1 MALGIAYP
9 FGIRDI
15 KVTPITNSVTEAYG
29 TMLDLPAARTLSFTE
44 AEDFEELRGDDK
56 LLLSRGTGPTVE
68 WELEAGGIE
77 LSVYA
82 VIAGGTLTES
92 GVTPNQIKKWSK
104 KTSDARPYFYVEG
117 QAFSDTGGDVHV
129 KLYRCRATGD
139 IEGEF
144 SDGNFYLTACSGTAF
159 PSVKAGNV
167 DVLYDVIYNEA
178 PAGTP
183 IIQPV

>member
-15 KVTPITNSVTEAYG
+15 KIKPITNPVTEAYG

-56 LLLSRGTGPTVE
+56 LILSRGTGPSVE
-68 WELEAGGIE
+68 WELESGGIE

-82 VIAGGTLTES
+82 AIAGGTLTET

-117 QAFSDTGGDVHV
+117 QAMSDTGGDVHV

-144 SDGNFYLTACSGTAF
+144 SDGNFYLTSCSGTAF
-159 PSVKAGNV
+159 PSLLGGNI
-167 DVLYDVIYNEA
+167 DTLYDVIYNETITA
-178 PAGTP
+178 IT
-183 IIQPV
+183 

>member
-15 KVTPITNSVTEAYG
+15 KITPITNAVTEAYG

-44 AEDFEELRGDDK
+44 AEDFEELRGDDR
-56 LLLSRGTGPTVE
+56 LILSRGTGPSVE

-82 VIAGGTLTES
+82 AIAGGTLNES
-92 GVTPNQIKKWSK
+92 GVTPNQIKSWSK
-104 KTSDARPYFYVEG
+104 KVTDVRPYFFVEG

-129 KLYRCRATGD
+129 VLYRCRATGD

-144 SDGNFYLTACSGTAF
+144 ADGSFYLTACSGTAF
-159 PSVKAGNV
+159 PSLKSGKIDA
-167 DVLYDVIYNEA
+167 LYDVIYNED
-178 PAGTP
+178 PAGTS

>member
-1 MALGIAYP
+1 MALGVAYP

-15 KVTPITNSVTEAYG
+15 KITPITNSVTETYG
-29 TMLDLPAARTLSFTE
+29 TMMDLPAGRTLAFTE

-56 LLLSRGTGPTVE
+56 LLLSRGVGPQVE

-82 VIAGGTLTES
+82 AIAGGTLDET
-92 GVTPNQIKKWSK
+92 GTTPDQIKSWLK
-104 KTSDARPYFYVEG
+104 KTSDVRPYFYVEG
-117 QAFSDTGGDVHV
+117 QAMSDTGGDVHV
-129 KLYRCRATGD
+129 RLFRCRATGD

-144 SDGNFYLTACSGTAF
+144 ADGSFYLTACSGTAF
-159 PSVKAGNV
+159 PSLKSGNE
-167 DVLYDVIYNEA
+167 DALYEVVYHESE
-178 PAGTP
+178 TS